1 MLTGRVV
8 TAPPP
13 PGSATR
19 EVGGSTSVD
28 TDLEPGWLWGAL
40 PGSTQLALY
49 LILQK
54 ATPRLQLASG
64 SPRAETRGS
73 WARTSPSC
81 ELAS

>member
-1 MLTGRVV
+1 MPTGRVV
-8 TAPPP
+8 TALPP

-54 ATPRLQLASG
+54 ATPRLQLASCF
-64 SPRAETRGS
+64 PRAETWGS